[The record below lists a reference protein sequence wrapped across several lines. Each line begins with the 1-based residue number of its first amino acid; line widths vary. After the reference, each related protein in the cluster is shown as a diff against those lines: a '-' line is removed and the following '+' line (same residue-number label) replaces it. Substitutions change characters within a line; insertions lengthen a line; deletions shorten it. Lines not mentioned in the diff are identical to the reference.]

1 MIAHFRPIRRQL
13 RRGKRSPFRV
23 LFTKDL
29 KGLGS
34 GADNRSVS
42 TLAHTMMTAARS
54 ADSGLS
60 GPGELDRYPYGEA
73 NGADR
78 VGAPVWDVADQD
90 LGRMGRRAA
99 GSRGRGLHGQ
109 LVQQLGQMI
118 VSGDLGAD
126 RPLVPEEIG
135 QRFEV
140 SRTVVRESL
149 RVLEAKGLVSARPN
163 VGTRVRPVSDWN
175 LLDPDIIEWRA
186 FGPQRDD
193 QRRELNELR
202 WTIEPL
208 AARLAAGHGREDVQ
222 QRLTDMI
229 EIMGHALGQGDPITF
244 ARADAEFHSLLIQ
257 LAGNRMLEHLSGIV
271 SAALQVSGGPS
282 RAATVRTRRPSP
294 TTVGSPTPLPRVTA
308 RARRPPCGSCSP
320 STPMSNVWSPRPAST
335 DAFHGDSVIG
345 ASVQAPGVR
354 CTARSG
360 CAHRL
365 FLMCRRIAPD
375 PPGPGAIRRHM
386 RGP

>member
-1 MIAHFRPIRRQL
+1 M
-13 RRGKRSPFRV
+13 
-23 LFTKDL
+23 
-29 KGLGS
+29 
-34 GADNRSVS
+34 S
-42 TLAHTMMTAARS
+42 TLAHTMMTPARPNET
-54 ADSGLS
+54 GLA
-60 GPGELDRYPYGEA
+60 GPGELDRYGYGEPPVT
-73 NGADR
+73 DR
-78 VGAPVWDVADQD
+78 VGPPAWEGSDVE
-90 LGRMGRRAA
+90 LGRVGRRSA

-186 FGPQRDD
+186 FGPQRED
-193 QRRELNELR
+193 QRRELSELR

-222 QRLTDMI
+222 QRLVDMV
-229 EIMGHALGQGDPITF
+229 EIMGHALAQGDALTF
-244 ARADAEFHSLLIQ
+244 SRADTEFHSLLIQ

-271 SAALQVSGGPS
+271 SSALQVSGGPVTGCDRPTEAS
-282 RAATVRTRRPSP
+282 LAHHARIADALAA
-294 TTVGSPTPLPRVTA
+294 
-308 RARRPPCGSCSP
+308 
-320 STPMSNVWSPRPAST
+320 
-335 DAFHGDSVIG
+335 GDSHAAESAMRQLLTVHPE
-345 ASVQAPGVR
+345 VERVVPAPR
-354 CTARSG
+354 E
-360 CAHRL
+360 H
-365 FLMCRRIAPD
+365 
-375 PPGPGAIRRHM
+375 
-386 RGP
+386 

>member
-1 MIAHFRPIRRQL
+1 M
-13 RRGKRSPFRV
+13 
-23 LFTKDL
+23 
-29 KGLGS
+29 
-34 GADNRSVS
+34 S

-54 ADSGLS
+54 VESGLPA
-60 GPGELDRYPYGEA
+60 PGGIDRYPYPETP
-73 NGADR
+73 GADR
-78 VGAPVWDVADQD
+78 IPTPAWEGTDNE
-90 LGRMGRRAA
+90 LGRVGRRSA

-175 LLDPDIIEWRA
+175 LLDADIIEWRA

-193 QRRELNELR
+193 QRRELTELR

-222 QRLTDMI
+222 QRLADMV
-229 EIMGHALGQGDPITF
+229 EIMGHAIAQADSITF
-244 ARADAEFHSLLIQ
+244 SRADAEFHSLLIQ

-271 SAALQVSGGPS
+271 SAALQVSGGPV
-282 RAATVRTRRPSP
+282 TGCDRP
-294 TTVGSPTPLPRVTA
+294 
-308 RARRPPCGSCSP
+308 
-320 STPMSNVWSPRPAST
+320 T
-335 DAFHGDSVIG
+335 DASLAHHARIVEALAAGDSQG
-345 ASVQAPGVR
+345 AESAMRQLLMVHPEVERVVPAPR
-354 CTARSG
+354 E
-360 CAHRL
+360 H
-365 FLMCRRIAPD
+365 
-375 PPGPGAIRRHM
+375 
-386 RGP
+386 

>member
-1 MIAHFRPIRRQL
+1 M
-13 RRGKRSPFRV
+13 
-23 LFTKDL
+23 
-29 KGLGS
+29 
-34 GADNRSVS
+34 S
-42 TLAHTMMTAARS
+42 TLAHTMMTTARS
-54 ADSGLS
+54 ADSGLAN
-60 GPGELDRYPYGEA
+60 PGEIDRYPY
-73 NGADR
+73 ADTPVGGR
-78 VGAPVWDVADQD
+78 AGAPAWDTESE
-90 LGRMGRRAA
+90 LGRTGRRAA

-193 QRRELNELR
+193 QRRELCELR

-222 QRLTDMI
+222 QRLSDMV
-229 EIMGHALGQGDPITF
+229 EIMGHAMGQGDALTF
-244 ARADAEFHSLLIQ
+244 ARADSEFHSLLIQ
-257 LAGNRMLEHLSGIV
+257 VAGNRMLEHLSGIV
-271 SAALQVSGGPS
+271 SAALQVSGGPATGCERPNETS
-282 RAATVRTRRPSP
+282 LAHHGQIVDALAGGDGEAAEAAMSQLLMVHPVVP
-294 TTVGSPTPLPRVTA
+294 APRE
-308 RARRPPCGSCSP
+308 
-320 STPMSNVWSPRPAST
+320 
-335 DAFHGDSVIG
+335 H
-345 ASVQAPGVR
+345 
-354 CTARSG
+354 
-360 CAHRL
+360 
-365 FLMCRRIAPD
+365 
-375 PPGPGAIRRHM
+375 
-386 RGP
+386 

>member
-1 MIAHFRPIRRQL
+1 
-13 RRGKRSPFRV
+13 
-23 LFTKDL
+23 
-29 KGLGS
+29 
-34 GADNRSVS
+34 
-42 TLAHTMMTAARS
+42 MTAARS
-54 ADSGLS
+54 ADSGLA
-60 GPGELDRYPYGEA
+60 GPGELDRYPYAEA
-73 NGADR
+73 PMADR
-78 VGAPVWDVADQD
+78 VAAPAWEGADSD
-90 LGRMGRRAA
+90 LGRVGRRAA

-222 QRLTDMI
+222 QRLVDLV
-229 EIMGHALGQGDPITF
+229 EIMSHALAQGDALTF
-244 ARADAEFHSLLIQ
+244 SRADAEFHALLIQ
-257 LAGNRMLEHLSGIV
+257 VAGNRMLDHLSGIV
-271 SAALQVSGGPS
+271 TSALQVSGGP
-282 RAATVRTRRPSP
+282 ATGCERP
-294 TTVGSPTPLPRVTA
+294 TE
-308 RARRPPCGSCSP
+308 
-320 STPMSNVWSPRPAST
+320 
-335 DAFHGDSVIG
+335 
-345 ASVQAPGVR
+345 ASVAQHARIVDGLGSGDGAVAEGAMRQLLTVHPEVERVVPAPR
-354 CTARSG
+354 E
-360 CAHRL
+360 H
-365 FLMCRRIAPD
+365 
-375 PPGPGAIRRHM
+375 
-386 RGP
+386 

>member
-1 MIAHFRPIRRQL
+1 MLFSKALKARIGIA
-13 RRGKRSPFRV
+13 
-23 LFTKDL
+23 D
-29 KGLGS
+29 KGC
-34 GADNRSVS
+34 VS

-54 ADSGLS
+54 ADSGIAGS
-60 GPGELDRYPYGEA
+60 GELDRYSYAEA
-73 NGADR
+73 PGTDR
-78 VGAPVWDVADQD
+78 PGLTSWEGMEPDMS
-90 LGRMGRRAA
+90 RMGRRAG

-193 QRRELNELR
+193 QRRELLELR

-222 QRLTDMI
+222 QRLADMA
-229 EIMGHALGQGDPITF
+229 EIMAHAAAQGDALTF
-244 ARADAEFHSLLIQ
+244 SRADAEFHALLLQ
-257 LAGNRMLEHLSGIV
+257 VAGNRMLEHLSGIV
-271 SAALQVSGGPS
+271 SSALHVSGGPVTGCDRPGDTS
-282 RAATVRTRRPSP
+282 VGLHQRIVEALAESDGGTAEAAMRQLLTV
-294 TTVGSPTPLPRVTA
+294 LPEQPESA
-308 RARRPPCGSCSP
+308 
-320 STPMSNVWSPRPAST
+320 PA
-335 DAFHGDSVIG
+335 DHV
-345 ASVQAPGVR
+345 V
-354 CTARSG
+354 
-360 CAHRL
+360 
-365 FLMCRRIAPD
+365 
-375 PPGPGAIRRHM
+375 PGPREQH
-386 RGP
+386 

>member
-1 MIAHFRPIRRQL
+1 M
-13 RRGKRSPFRV
+13 
-23 LFTKDL
+23 
-29 KGLGS
+29 
-34 GADNRSVS
+34 S

-54 ADSGLS
+54 ADSGLA
-60 GPGELDRYPYGEA
+60 GPGELDRYPYAEA
-73 NGADR
+73 PMADR
-78 VGAPVWDVADQD
+78 VAAPAWEGVDSD
-90 LGRMGRRAA
+90 LGRVGRRAA

-163 VGTRVRPVSDWN
+163 VGTRVRPVADWN

-222 QRLTDMI
+222 QRLVDLV
-229 EIMGHALGQGDPITF
+229 EIMSHALAQGDALTF
-244 ARADAEFHSLLIQ
+244 SRADSEFHALLIQ
-257 LAGNRMLEHLSGIV
+257 VAGNRMLEHLAGIV
-271 SAALQVSGGPS
+271 SSALQVSGGP
-282 RAATVRTRRPSP
+282 ATGCERP
-294 TTVGSPTPLPRVTA
+294 TE
-308 RARRPPCGSCSP
+308 
-320 STPMSNVWSPRPAST
+320 
-335 DAFHGDSVIG
+335 
-345 ASVQAPGVR
+345 ASVAQHARIVEGLGSGDGAVAEGAMRQLLIVHPEVERVVPAPR
-354 CTARSG
+354 E
-360 CAHRL
+360 H
-365 FLMCRRIAPD
+365 
-375 PPGPGAIRRHM
+375 
-386 RGP
+386 

>member
-1 MIAHFRPIRRQL
+1 M
-13 RRGKRSPFRV
+13 
-23 LFTKDL
+23 
-29 KGLGS
+29 
-34 GADNRSVS
+34 S

-54 ADSGLS
+54 ADSGLAN
-60 GPGELDRYPYGEA
+60 PGELDRYPYAEA
-73 NGADR
+73 PPVDR
-78 VGAPVWDVADQD
+78 VGVPAWEGVEPE
-90 LGRMGRRAA
+90 LGRVGRRTA

-222 QRLTDMI
+222 QRLSDMVG
-229 EIMGHALGQGDPITF
+229 IMGHALGQGDALTF
-244 ARADAEFHSLLIQ
+244 SRADAEFHTLLIQ
-257 LAGNRMLEHLSGIV
+257 IAGNRMLDHLSGIV
-271 SAALQVSGGPS
+271 SAALHVSGGPVTGCDRPNDVS
-282 RAATVRTRRPSP
+282 LTQHGRIVDALAAGDGAAAEAAMRQLLTVHPEVERVVPA
-294 TTVGSPTPLPRVTA
+294 PRE
-308 RARRPPCGSCSP
+308 
-320 STPMSNVWSPRPAST
+320 
-335 DAFHGDSVIG
+335 H
-345 ASVQAPGVR
+345 
-354 CTARSG
+354 
-360 CAHRL
+360 
-365 FLMCRRIAPD
+365 
-375 PPGPGAIRRHM
+375 
-386 RGP
+386 

>member
-1 MIAHFRPIRRQL
+1 
-13 RRGKRSPFRV
+13 
-23 LFTKDL
+23 
-29 KGLGS
+29 
-34 GADNRSVS
+34 
-42 TLAHTMMTAARS
+42 MMTAARS
-54 ADSGLS
+54 ADSGLAS
-60 GPGELDRYPYGEA
+60 PGELDRYPYAEA
-73 NGADR
+73 PAVDR
-78 VGAPVWDVADQD
+78 AGIPAWGGGDSE
-90 LGRMGRRAA
+90 LGRVGRRAA

-193 QRRELNELR
+193 QRRELSELR

-222 QRLTDMI
+222 QRLADMV
-229 EIMGHALGQGDPITF
+229 EIMGHALAQGDALTF
-244 ARADAEFHSLLIQ
+244 SRADSEFHSLLIQ
-257 LAGNRMLEHLSGIV
+257 VAGNRMLEHLSGIV
-271 SAALQVSGGPS
+271 SAALQVSGSPVTGCDRPNETS
-282 RAATVRTRRPSP
+282 LAHHGRICDALAAGDGTAAEAAMRQLLTVHPEVERVVPA
-294 TTVGSPTPLPRVTA
+294 PRE
-308 RARRPPCGSCSP
+308 
-320 STPMSNVWSPRPAST
+320 
-335 DAFHGDSVIG
+335 H
-345 ASVQAPGVR
+345 
-354 CTARSG
+354 
-360 CAHRL
+360 
-365 FLMCRRIAPD
+365 
-375 PPGPGAIRRHM
+375 
-386 RGP
+386 

>member
-1 MIAHFRPIRRQL
+1 M
-13 RRGKRSPFRV
+13 

-29 KGLGS
+29 KGVG
-34 GADNRSVS
+34 GHADKGSVS

-54 ADSGLS
+54 ADSGLA
-60 GPGELDRYPYGEA
+60 GPGELDRYPYAEA
-73 NGADR
+73 PAAGR
-78 VGAPVWDVADQD
+78 VGASIWDGSDPE
-90 LGRMGRRAA
+90 LGRVGRRAA

-193 QRRELNELR
+193 QRRELSELR

-208 AARLAAGHGREDVQ
+208 AARLAAGHGRADVQ
-222 QRLTDMI
+222 QRLGDMV
-229 EIMGHALGQGDPITF
+229 EIMGHAMSQGDALTF
-244 ARADAEFHSLLIQ
+244 SRADAEFHSLLIQ

-271 SAALQVSGGPS
+271 SAALQVSGGPV
-282 RAATVRTRRPSP
+282 TGCDRPNES
-294 TTVGSPTPLPRVTA
+294 SLA
-308 RARRPPCGSCSP
+308 H
-320 STPMSNVWSPRPAST
+320 
-335 DAFHGDSVIG
+335 HG
-345 ASVQAPGVR
+345 
-354 CTARSG
+354 
-360 CAHRL
+360 
-365 FLMCRRIAPD
+365 RIAD
-375 PPGPGAIRRHM
+375 ALAAGDGAAAEAAM
-386 RGP
+386 RQLLAVHPEVERVVPAPREH

>member
-1 MIAHFRPIRRQL
+1 M
-13 RRGKRSPFRV
+13 
-23 LFTKDL
+23 T
-29 KGLGS
+29 
-34 GADNRSVS
+34 

-54 ADSGLS
+54 ADSGLA
-60 GPGELDRYPYGEA
+60 GPGELDRYPYAEA
-73 NGADR
+73 LGADR
-78 VGAPVWDVADQD
+78 VSTSVWDATDPE
-90 LGRMGRRAA
+90 LGRVGRRSA

-193 QRRELNELR
+193 QRRELSELR

-208 AARLAAGHGREDVQ
+208 AARLAAGHGREEVQ
-222 QRLTDMI
+222 QRLVDMV
-229 EIMGHALGQGDPITF
+229 EIMGHSMRQGDALTF
-244 ARADAEFHSLLIQ
+244 SRADAEFHSLLIQ
-257 LAGNRMLEHLSGIV
+257 VAGNRMLEHLSGIV
-271 SAALQVSGGPS
+271 SAALQVSGGPIAGCDRPNEAS
-282 RAATVRTRRPSP
+282 LGHHARIVDALGAGDASGAEAAMRQLLAVHPEVERVVPA
-294 TTVGSPTPLPRVTA
+294 PRE
-308 RARRPPCGSCSP
+308 
-320 STPMSNVWSPRPAST
+320 
-335 DAFHGDSVIG
+335 H
-345 ASVQAPGVR
+345 
-354 CTARSG
+354 
-360 CAHRL
+360 
-365 FLMCRRIAPD
+365 
-375 PPGPGAIRRHM
+375 
-386 RGP
+386 

>member
-1 MIAHFRPIRRQL
+1 M
-13 RRGKRSPFRV
+13 
-23 LFTKDL
+23 
-29 KGLGS
+29 
-34 GADNRSVS
+34 S
-42 TLAHTMMTAARS
+42 TLAHTMMTSARS
-54 ADSGLS
+54 ADSGLT
-60 GPGELDRYPYGEA
+60 GPGDLDRYPFPQA
-73 NGADR
+73 AGADR
-78 VGAPVWDVADQD
+78 AAAPVWEGPDVD
-90 LGRMGRRAA
+90 LSRTGRRPT
-99 GSRGRGLHGQ
+99 GNRGRGLHGQ

-193 QRRELNELR
+193 QRRELTELR

-208 AARLAAGHGREDVQ
+208 AARLAAGHGREDAQ
-222 QRLTDMI
+222 TRLVDMV
-229 EIMGHALGQGDPITF
+229 EIMGHALAQGDAITF

-271 SAALQVSGGPS
+271 AAALHVSGGP
-282 RAATVRTRRPSP
+282 ATGCDRP
-294 TTVGSPTPLPRVTA
+294 GE
-308 RARRPPCGSCSP
+308 
-320 STPMSNVWSPRPAST
+320 ASL
-335 DAFHGDSVIG
+335 
-345 ASVQAPGVR
+345 
-354 CTARSG
+354 
-360 CAHRL
+360 AHHA
-365 FLMCRRIAPD
+365 RIADALGAGDGAAAEAAMRQLLTVHPD
-375 PPGPGAIRRHM
+375 VERVVPAPREH
-386 RGP
+386 

>member
-1 MIAHFRPIRRQL
+1 
-13 RRGKRSPFRV
+13 V

-29 KGLGS
+29 KGARS
-34 GADNRSVS
+34 VADKRCVS
-42 TLAHTMMTAARS
+42 TLAHTMMTAARPV
-54 ADSGLS
+54 DSGLS

-73 NGADR
+73 PGVDRTGSPSWDGGDTEMGR
-78 VGAPVWDVADQD
+78 VG
-90 LGRMGRRAA
+90 RRTA

-193 QRRELNELR
+193 QRRELCELR

-222 QRLTDMI
+222 QRLADMV
-229 EIMGHALGQGDPITF
+229 EIMGHALAQGDTLTF
-244 ARADAEFHSLLIQ
+244 SRADTEFHALVLQ

-271 SAALQVSGGPS
+271 SAALQVSGGP
-282 RAATVRTRRPSP
+282 AT
-294 TTVGSPTPLPRVTA
+294 G
-308 RARRPPCGSCSP
+308 CD
-320 STPMSNVWSPRPAST
+320 RPAE
-335 DAFHGDSVIG
+335 
-345 ASVQAPGVR
+345 ASVGLHSRIVEALGSGDAPGAEVAMR
-354 CTARSG
+354 QLLTVHPEVERVVP
-360 CAHRL
+360 
-365 FLMCRRIAPD
+365 AP
-375 PPGPGAIRRHM
+375 REH
-386 RGP
+386 

>member
-1 MIAHFRPIRRQL
+1 M
-13 RRGKRSPFRV
+13 

-29 KGLGS
+29 KGGGS
-34 GADNRSVS
+34 NADKGCVS

-54 ADSGLS
+54 VESGLA
-60 GPGELDRYPYGEA
+60 GPGELDRYPFPEA
-73 NGADR
+73 SGADR
-78 VGAPVWDVADQD
+78 PAAPVWDGADTD
-90 LGRMGRRAA
+90 LGRVGRRTAS
-99 GSRGRGLHGQ
+99 SRGRGLHGQ

-193 QRRELNELR
+193 QRRELSELR

-208 AARLAAGHGREDVQ
+208 AARLAAGHGRADVQ
-222 QRLTDMI
+222 QRLSDMV
-229 EIMGHALGQGDPITF
+229 EIMGHALAQSDSITF
-244 ARADAEFHSLLIQ
+244 ARADAEYHSLLIQ

-271 SAALQVSGGPS
+271 SAALQVSGGPI
-282 RAATVRTRRPSP
+282 AGCDRP
-294 TTVGSPTPLPRVTA
+294 
-308 RARRPPCGSCSP
+308 
-320 STPMSNVWSPRPAST
+320 T
-335 DAFHGDSVIG
+335 DASLAHHARIVEALGAGD
-345 ASVQAPGVR
+345 ASAAESAMRQLLTVHPEVERVVPAPR
-354 CTARSG
+354 E
-360 CAHRL
+360 H
-365 FLMCRRIAPD
+365 
-375 PPGPGAIRRHM
+375 
-386 RGP
+386 

>member
-1 MIAHFRPIRRQL
+1 M
-13 RRGKRSPFRV
+13 
-23 LFTKDL
+23 
-29 KGLGS
+29 
-34 GADNRSVS
+34 S

-54 ADSGLS
+54 VDSGLGAS
-60 GPGELDRYPYGEA
+60 GDLDRYPYAEA
-73 NGADR
+73 PVADR
-78 VGAPVWDVADQD
+78 VGPPSWEGVETD
-90 LGRMGRRAA
+90 LGRVGRRSA

-193 QRRELNELR
+193 QRRELSQLR

-222 QRLTDMI
+222 QRLSDMV
-229 EIMGHALGQGDPITF
+229 EIMGHAFAQGDGITF
-244 ARADAEFHSLLIQ
+244 SRADAEFHSLLIQ

-271 SAALQVSGGPS
+271 SAALQVSGGPV
-282 RAATVRTRRPSP
+282 TGCDRPGESCIAHH
-294 TTVGSPTPLPRVTA
+294 A
-308 RARRPPCGSCSP
+308 RI
-320 STPMSNVWSPRPAST
+320 V
-335 DAFHGDSVIG
+335 DAISAGDAIG
-345 ASVQAPGVR
+345 AE
-354 CTARSG
+354 TAMRQLLTG
-360 CAHRL
+360 H
-365 FLMCRRIAPD
+365 PD
-375 PPGPGAIRRHM
+375 PGGVVPAPREH
-386 RGP
+386 

>member
-1 MIAHFRPIRRQL
+1 M
-13 RRGKRSPFRV
+13 
-23 LFTKDL
+23 
-29 KGLGS
+29 
-34 GADNRSVS
+34 S
-42 TLAHTMMTAARS
+42 TLAHTMMTVARP
-54 ADSGLS
+54 AESGLA
-60 GPGELDRYPYGEA
+60 GPGELDRYPYVEA
-73 NGADR
+73 PGVDRVDR
-78 VGAPVWDVADQD
+78 VGPPAWDTSEAE
-90 LGRMGRRAA
+90 LGRAAGRRTA

-193 QRRELNELR
+193 QRRELTELR

-222 QRLTDMI
+222 QRLGDMV
-229 EIMGHALGQGDPITF
+229 EIMGHALTQGDGITF

-257 LAGNRMLEHLSGIV
+257 VAGNRMLEHLSGIV
-271 SAALQVSGGPS
+271 AAALQVSGGP
-282 RAATVRTRRPSP
+282 AAGCDRPSEASLAHHARIVDALAAGDANGAEAAMRQLL
-294 TTVGSPTPLPRVTA
+294 TVHPEVERVVPAPRE
-308 RARRPPCGSCSP
+308 
-320 STPMSNVWSPRPAST
+320 
-335 DAFHGDSVIG
+335 H
-345 ASVQAPGVR
+345 
-354 CTARSG
+354 
-360 CAHRL
+360 
-365 FLMCRRIAPD
+365 
-375 PPGPGAIRRHM
+375 
-386 RGP
+386 

>member
-1 MIAHFRPIRRQL
+1 M
-13 RRGKRSPFRV
+13 

-29 KGLGS
+29 KGVGES
-34 GADNRSVS
+34 ADKGLVS
-42 TLAHTMMTAARS
+42 TLAHTMMTAARA
-54 ADSGLS
+54 ADSGLV
-60 GPGELDRYPYGEA
+60 GPGELDRYPYAEA
-73 NGADR
+73 PVADR
-78 VGAPVWDVADQD
+78 VGLHAHAWESAEPE
-90 LGRMGRRAA
+90 LGRVGRRTA

-193 QRRELNELR
+193 QRRELSELR

-208 AARLAAGHGREDVQ
+208 AARLAAGHGRDDIQ
-222 QRLTDMI
+222 QRLADMV
-229 EIMGHALGQGDPITF
+229 EIMGHAMAQGDVLTF
-244 ARADAEFHSLLIQ
+244 SRADTEFHTLLIQ
-257 LAGNRMLEHLSGIV
+257 VASNRMLEHLSGIV
-271 SAALQVSGGPS
+271 SAALQVSGGPVTGCDRPNDAS
-282 RAATVRTRRPSP
+282 LALHGRIVDGLAAGDGAASETAMRQLLTIHPEVERVVPA
-294 TTVGSPTPLPRVTA
+294 PRE
-308 RARRPPCGSCSP
+308 
-320 STPMSNVWSPRPAST
+320 
-335 DAFHGDSVIG
+335 H
-345 ASVQAPGVR
+345 
-354 CTARSG
+354 
-360 CAHRL
+360 
-365 FLMCRRIAPD
+365 
-375 PPGPGAIRRHM
+375 
-386 RGP
+386 

>member
-1 MIAHFRPIRRQL
+1 
-13 RRGKRSPFRV
+13 
-23 LFTKDL
+23 
-29 KGLGS
+29 
-34 GADNRSVS
+34 
-42 TLAHTMMTAARS
+42 MTAARS
-54 ADSGLS
+54 ADSGLA
-60 GPGELDRYPYGEA
+60 GPGELDRYPYAEA
-73 NGADR
+73 PMADR
-78 VGAPVWDVADQD
+78 VAAPAWEGADSD
-90 LGRMGRRAA
+90 LGRVGRRAA

-222 QRLTDMI
+222 QRLVDLV
-229 EIMGHALGQGDPITF
+229 EIMSHALAQGDALTF
-244 ARADAEFHSLLIQ
+244 SRADVEFHALLIQ
-257 LAGNRMLEHLSGIV
+257 VAGNRMLDHLSGIV
-271 SAALQVSGGPS
+271 SAALQVSGGP
-282 RAATVRTRRPSP
+282 ATGCERP
-294 TTVGSPTPLPRVTA
+294 TE
-308 RARRPPCGSCSP
+308 
-320 STPMSNVWSPRPAST
+320 
-335 DAFHGDSVIG
+335 
-345 ASVQAPGVR
+345 ASVAQHARIVEGLGSGDGAVAEGAMRQLLTVHPEVERVVPAPR
-354 CTARSG
+354 E
-360 CAHRL
+360 H
-365 FLMCRRIAPD
+365 
-375 PPGPGAIRRHM
+375 
-386 RGP
+386 

>member
-1 MIAHFRPIRRQL
+1 M
-13 RRGKRSPFRV
+13 
-23 LFTKDL
+23 
-29 KGLGS
+29 
-34 GADNRSVS
+34 S

-54 ADSGLS
+54 ADSGLA
-60 GPGELDRYPYGEA
+60 GPGELDRYPYAEA
-73 NGADR
+73 PMADR
-78 VGAPVWDVADQD
+78 VAAPAWEGADSD
-90 LGRMGRRAA
+90 LGRVGRRAA

-222 QRLTDMI
+222 QRLVDLV
-229 EIMGHALGQGDPITF
+229 EIMSHALAQGDALTF
-244 ARADAEFHSLLIQ
+244 SRADAEFHALLIQ
-257 LAGNRMLEHLSGIV
+257 VAGNRMLDHLSGIV
-271 SAALQVSGGPS
+271 SAALQVSGGP
-282 RAATVRTRRPSP
+282 ATGCERP
-294 TTVGSPTPLPRVTA
+294 TE
-308 RARRPPCGSCSP
+308 
-320 STPMSNVWSPRPAST
+320 
-335 DAFHGDSVIG
+335 
-345 ASVQAPGVR
+345 ASVAQHGRIVEGLGSGDGAVAEGAMRQLLTVHPEVERVVPAPR
-354 CTARSG
+354 E
-360 CAHRL
+360 H
-365 FLMCRRIAPD
+365 
-375 PPGPGAIRRHM
+375 
-386 RGP
+386 